1 MGLDIRGYSKVKL
14 IEGSDDESIE
24 CKYEWADELSGG
36 SWDVCTIPYLNE
48 DFPKH
53 SEDLVEGVYT
63 FEDHAEGGSRSYSG
77 WSNFREVLA
86 KNVGYEPITLD
97 EVPDDWDE
105 YTKRSF
111 LLNPHQSRVFNVKEG
126 PLFELINFSDCE
138 GVINTTTCKKIYN
151 DLELVDHLDLE
162 QRDQELLYKLLEAFK
177 LGSDDGFV
185 TFG

>member
-14 IEGSDDESIE
+14 IEGSDDEAIE
-24 CKYEWADELSGG
+24 CKYEWADGLSGG

-53 SEDLVEGVYT
+53 SEGLVSGVYT
-63 FEDHAEGGSRSYSG
+63 YYSCEDGGRRSYSG

-86 KNVGYEPITLD
+86 KNVGYEPITPD

-105 YTKRSF
+105 YTKQSF
-111 LLNPHQSRVFNVKEG
+111 LLRPYQSRVFNVEEG
-126 PLFELINFSDCE
+126 TLFELINFSDCE
-138 GVINTTTCKKIYN
+138 GVINTTVCKKIYS
-151 DLELVDHLDLE
+151 DLQLVDHLELE
-162 QRDQELLYKLLEAFK
+162 LRDQELLYKLLEAFK
-177 LGSDDGFV
+177 LGSDEGFV